1 MHVFEALGQKQGP
14 GACQDVPVGS
24 EQASG
29 SVHHLSGRIV
39 GVISHWVYTEVLRPV
54 LGKDRIWRCLWNLVV
69 AIGKDVL
76 ITCHRGHSKCKTA
89 SVWGIFKGSPP
100 ATHAWHNYKVH
111 NLFTACVIYTET
123 ITFQEVSSGD
133 SGNVYC
139 TVPMI

>member
-54 LGKDRIWRCLWNLVV
+54 LGKDRTWRCLWNLVV

-76 ITCHRGHSKCKTA
+76 ITCHRATPSAKLLLSGESLKACLLPPML
-89 SVWGIFKGSPP
+89 GIIIKFIIFLLL
-100 ATHAWHNYKVH
+100 V
-111 NLFTACVIYTET
+111 
-123 ITFQEVSSGD
+123 
-133 SGNVYC
+133 
-139 TVPMI
+139 